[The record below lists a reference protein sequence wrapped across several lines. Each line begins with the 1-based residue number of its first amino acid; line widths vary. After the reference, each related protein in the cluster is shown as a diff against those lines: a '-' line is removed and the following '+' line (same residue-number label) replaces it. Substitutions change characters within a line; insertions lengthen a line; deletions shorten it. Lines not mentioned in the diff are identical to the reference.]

1 MLRANFRGMFLV
13 LLTIMIFLS
22 ACSKDKNNPVE
33 PGNGNEGPLNAQV
46 KVKLDG
52 AGFNN
57 EEITLTKGYSSYLT
71 SDNETY
77 AAFWG
82 KTGNDSV
89 YVAFQ
94 FAGSSSGTFNWRAE
108 NYDAAVIM
116 MNDDN
121 ALLYLATSEG
131 KTNVTDYG
139 NVGGKI
145 EGSFTGKLV
154 EISSMDEMTV
164 TGAFSIERGPNSDY

>member
-1 MLRANFRGMFLV
+1 MVHTNFRGMYLV
-13 LLTIMIFLS
+13 MILLLAFIT
-22 ACSKDKNNPVE
+22 ACSKDSVNPVE
-33 PGNGNEGPLNAQV
+33 PVNGNDIPLNAHV

-94 FAGSSSGTFNWRAE
+94 FAGSKNGMLNWRAE

-116 MNDDN
+116 LNDDN

-131 KTNVTDYG
+131 KTNVITYG
-139 NVGGKI
+139 AVGQKI
-145 EGSFTGKLV
+145 EGTISGKLV
-154 EISSMDEMTV
+154 EVSTMDEIIVSGT
-164 TGAFSIERGPNSDY
+164 FSIIRAQDSE

>member
-131 KTNVTDYG
+131 KTNVVTYG
-139 NVGGKI
+139 AVGQKI
-145 EGSFTGKLV
+145 EGTLSGKLV
-154 EISSMDEMTV
+154 EVSTMDEIIVSGT
-164 TGAFSIERGPNSDY
+164 FSIVRAQDSE